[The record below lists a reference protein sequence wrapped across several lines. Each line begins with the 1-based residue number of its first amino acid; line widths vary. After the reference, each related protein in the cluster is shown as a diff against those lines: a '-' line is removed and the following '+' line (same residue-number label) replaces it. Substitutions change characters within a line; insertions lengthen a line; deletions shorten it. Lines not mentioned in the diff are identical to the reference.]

1 MVWSWSLHFTLSL
14 ACATAIWFCL
24 IGRRSMQISLLFL
37 ASAKIK
43 GAFQLRAIKEW
54 KIIQCLDW
62 YWNLQLHKLKPHVVF
77 GGATNTFPH
86 LESTMCCQKPWD
98 LLCTRPGHTLQAN
111 AQSVHWTGLC
121 TVNSLTALTNL
132 LNRGIWEENPC
143 FIGINVN
150 HVVNSSPNYQ

>member
-14 ACATAIWFCL
+14 ACATGIWFCL

-62 YWNLQLHKLKPHVVF
+62 CWNLQLHKLKPHVVF

-111 AQSVHWTGLC
+111 AQSVHW
-121 TVNSLTALTNL
+121 
-132 LNRGIWEENPC
+132 
-143 FIGINVN
+143 IGPVYSKIPDTPYSFVQLGDLRRK
-150 HVVNSSPNYQ
+150 SQLYWYQCKLHC